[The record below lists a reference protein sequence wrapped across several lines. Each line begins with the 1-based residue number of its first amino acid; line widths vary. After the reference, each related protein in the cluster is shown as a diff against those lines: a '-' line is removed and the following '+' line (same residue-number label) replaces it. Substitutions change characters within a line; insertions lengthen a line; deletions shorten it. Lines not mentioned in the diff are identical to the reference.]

1 MSEKVNW
8 NFVVEEDYPNPS
20 ECKTIIAW
28 SDMSKNPIIL
38 TAGNSDDR
46 YGYTWL
52 DSNGLR
58 FDNFSYWS
66 YIFPPD

>member
-8 NFVVEEDYPNPS
+8 NFIKEDYPIPGD
-20 ECKTIIAW
+20 CKTIVVW
-28 SDMSKNPIIL
+28 SDLTKSPIIL
-38 TAGNSDDR
+38 TAGSSDE
-46 YGYTWL
+46 YHVYTWL

-66 YIFPPD
+66 YIFPPN

>member
-28 SDMSKNPIIL
+28 SDMSKKPYYFDCRKFRRSL
-38 TAGNSDDR
+38 
-46 YGYTWL
+46 WL
-52 DSNGLR
+52 YVVRLK
-58 FDNFSYWS
+58 WT
-66 YIFPPD
+66 